1 MKRRTFIV
9 ISALGAIAAGIPLG
23 KSLFSPSVNKEA
35 IARPQF
41 LSFLSDMNTAR
52 EIGIAY
58 REQVPDESGQHTLV
72 DLLLEGVPEDV
83 LSHASDS
90 SSVQKFLD
98 KKIRQDFEA
107 GRTVVI
113 QGWVLAVTEARQ
125 CALLSLLQ
133 S

>member
-23 KSLFSPSVNKEA
+23 KSLFRPSVNKEA

-41 LSFLSDMNTAR
+41 LSYLSDIDTAR

-58 REQVPDESGQHTLV
+58 REQVSDESGQDKLV
-72 DLLLEGVPEDV
+72 DLLLEGVPEEA
-83 LSHASDS
+83 LSDASDS
-90 SSVQKFLD
+90 SSVQKVLA

-113 QGWVLAVTEARQ
+113 KGWVLAVTEARQ
-125 CALLSLLQ
+125 CALFSLLQ
-133 S
+133 T